1 MKKRN
6 HRRGVLILALPLV
19 LAAFSDAGSMTSE
32 ESSVRE
38 AEARWV
44 AALETRDAAALG
56 ALLDED
62 FVDITWKGEVRDRRA
77 AVAALAAP
85 ERPSMTQRLQEIRV
99 RFAAPGVAVV
109 TGVNVVTSK
118 APDFT
123 ARVRFTDVFVR
134 RGGAWK
140 ALSAQETLEGARP

>member
-19 LAAFSDAGSMTSE
+19 LAAFSDADSMTSE